1 MRIDLKTGKPV
12 LANITGGLSGPAVK
26 PVGIRCVYQCARQ
39 VNIPIIGV
47 GGIANSEDVLEYLL
61 AGASAV
67 EVGAMNFKDPYIC
80 KKIIEDLPETLN
92 KYGYTSVH
100 DVIERRQNEQNNY
113 CIGFFKQG
121 TGIRILRQFDEPVY
135 VKIGMELTYACGLD
149 IVKEVKNMG
158 HKIFLDLKL
167 HDIPN
172 TVKGG
177 MKNLAK
183 LGVDIVNCHC
193 AGGIEMM
200 KAAKQGILEGTP
212 EGQQPAKLIGVTVL
226 TSTSKESMNEEL
238 GIPGEVIDT
247 VIHYA
252 KNAKEAGLD
261 GVVCS
266 VHEAKAI
273 HEACGDDFLTVTPG
287 IRLAGNSVD
296 DQKRVAT
303 PEFAKEQGCDMIVV
317 GRSITK
323 SEDPKATYKAIE
335 EVME

>member
-1 MRIDLKTGKPV
+1 MSKT
-12 LANITGGLSGPAVK
+12 
-26 PVGIRCVYQCARQ
+26 
-39 VNIPIIGV
+39 II
-47 GGIANSEDVLEYLL
+47 ALDFSNKEQVLEFL
-61 AGASAV
+61 
-67 EVGAMNFKDPYIC
+67 K
-80 KKIIEDLPETLN
+80 
-92 KYGYTSVH
+92 
-100 DVIERRQNEQNNY
+100 
-113 CIGFFKQG
+113 
-121 TGIRILRQFDEPVY
+121 QFDEPVY

-149 IVKEVKNMG
+149 IVKEVKKMG

-193 AGGIEMM
+193 GGGIEMM
-200 KAAKQGILEGTP
+200 KAAKEGILEGTP
-212 EGQQPAKLIGVTVL
+212 AGQQPAKLIGVTVL
-226 TSTSKESMNEEL
+226 TSTSKEAMNNEL
-238 GIPGEVIDT
+238 GIEGEVIDT

-303 PEFAKEQGCDMIVV
+303 PEYAKEQGCDMIVV

-323 SEDPKATYKAIE
+323 SDDPKKTYEMIE
-335 EVME
+335 EAMN

>member
-1 MRIDLKTGKPV
+1 MSRTIVALDFSSKEEV
-12 LANITGGLSGPAVK
+12 LNF
-26 PVGIRCVYQCARQ
+26 
-39 VNIPIIGV
+39 
-47 GGIANSEDVLEYLL
+47 L
-61 AGASAV
+61 A
-67 EVGAMNFKDPYIC
+67 K
-80 KKIIEDLPETLN
+80 
-92 KYGYTSVH
+92 
-100 DVIERRQNEQNNY
+100 
-113 CIGFFKQG
+113 
-121 TGIRILRQFDEPVY
+121 FDEPVY

-149 IVKEVKNMG
+149 MVREVKAAG
-158 HKIFLDLKL
+158 HKVFLDLKL

-177 MKNLAK
+177 MKNLAR

-200 KAAKQGILEGTP
+200 KAAKQGIIEGTP
-212 EGQQPAKLIGVTVL
+212 EGQEPAKLIGVTVL
-226 TSTSKESMNEEL
+226 TSTSQEAMNEEL

-247 VIHYA
+247 VVHYA
-252 KNAKEAGLD
+252 RNAKEAGLD

-287 IRLAGNSVD
+287 IRLANNSVD

-303 PEFAKEQGCDMIVV
+303 PEYAKERGCDMIVV

-323 SEDPKATYKAIE
+323 ADNPYETYRMIE
-335 EVME
+335 EAMN

>member
-1 MRIDLKTGKPV
+1 MSRTIVALDFSSK
-12 LANITGGLSGPAVK
+12 
-26 PVGIRCVYQCARQ
+26 
-39 VNIPIIGV
+39 
-47 GGIANSEDVLEYLL
+47 E
-61 AGASAV
+61 
-67 EVGAMNFKDPYIC
+67 EVPK
-80 KKIIEDLPETLN
+80 
-92 KYGYTSVH
+92 
-100 DVIERRQNEQNNY
+100 
-113 CIGFFKQG
+113 
-121 TGIRILRQFDEPVY
+121 FDEPVY

-149 IVKEVKNMG
+149 MVREVKAAG
-158 HKIFLDLKL
+158 HKVFLDLKL

-177 MKNLAK
+177 MKNLAR

-200 KAAKQGILEGTP
+200 KAAKQGIIEGTP
-212 EGQQPAKLIGVTVL
+212 EGQEPAKLIGVTVL
-226 TSTSKESMNEEL
+226 TSTSQEAMNEEL

-247 VIHYA
+247 VVHYA
-252 KNAKEAGLD
+252 RNAKEAGLD

-287 IRLAGNSVD
+287 IRLANNSVD

-303 PEFAKEQGCDMIVV
+303 PEYAKEQGCDMIVV

-323 SEDPKATYKAIE
+323 AENPYETYRMIE
-335 EVME
+335 EAMN

>member
-1 MRIDLKTGKPV
+1 MSRTIVALDFSSKEEV
-12 LANITGGLSGPAVK
+12 LNF
-26 PVGIRCVYQCARQ
+26 
-39 VNIPIIGV
+39 
-47 GGIANSEDVLEYLL
+47 L
-61 AGASAV
+61 A
-67 EVGAMNFKDPYIC
+67 K
-80 KKIIEDLPETLN
+80 
-92 KYGYTSVH
+92 
-100 DVIERRQNEQNNY
+100 
-113 CIGFFKQG
+113 
-121 TGIRILRQFDEPVY
+121 FDEPVY

-149 IVKEVKNMG
+149 MVREVKAAG
-158 HKIFLDLKL
+158 HKVFLDLKL

-177 MKNLAK
+177 MKNLAR

-200 KAAKQGILEGTP
+200 KAAKQGIIEGTP
-212 EGQQPAKLIGVTVL
+212 EGQEPARLIGVTVL
-226 TSTSKESMNEEL
+226 TSTSQEAMNEEL

-247 VIHYA
+247 VVHYA
-252 KNAKEAGLD
+252 RNAKEAGLD

-287 IRLAGNSVD
+287 IRLVNNSVD

-303 PEFAKEQGCDMIVV
+303 PEYAKEQGCDMIVV

-323 SEDPKATYKAIE
+323 AENPYETYRMIE
-335 EVME
+335 EAMK